1 MMMEAVK
8 KALFDGAFIPAHPLA
23 LNEDKTLDEV
33 SQRALTKYYIEAGVG
48 GLAVGVHTTQF
59 EIRDPQFNLYERV
72 LTLAIE
78 EMQQANVPESFIKIG
93 GVCGPVEQALQE
105 AVLLKKLGYDLAL
118 LSMGGLGHF
127 TEEALLQRTR
137 EVAKVI
143 PVIGFYLQP
152 SVGGRIFTY
161 HFWQELA
168 NIDNVYAIKMAPFNR
183 YQTLDVVRAVCSSPR
198 CNDIALYTGNDDN
211 IIVDLLTEYAFTIDG
226 ETVKKRIVGGLLG
239 HWSVWAKTAVQY
251 FEDVKT
257 IREQAKIEGTWLTKA
272 IEVTDANA
280 AFFDPAHAF
289 KGSIA
294 GINEV
299 LTRQGLLKGN
309 WCLADHE
316 VLSEGQADEI
326 TRVYEMYPHLHD
338 DDFVKENLAKWKSGE

>member
-1 MMMEAVK
+1 MMNEAVT

-78 EMQQANVPESFIKIG
+78 EMKQANVPESFIKIG

-105 AVLLKKLGYDLAL
+105 ATLLKKLGYDLAL
-118 LSMGGLGHF
+118 LSMGGLGHL
-127 TEEALLQRTR
+127 TEDELLQRTR

-143 PVIGFYLQP
+143 PVVGFYLQP
-152 SVGGRIFTY
+152 SVGGRVFTY
-161 HFWQELA
+161 RFWQELA

-198 CNDIALYTGNDDN
+198 RNDIALYTGNDDN

-251 FEDVKT
+251 FETIKS
-257 IREQAKIEGTWLTKA
+257 IREQAQIDSDWLTKA

-280 AFFDPAHAF
+280 AFFDPAHSF

-316 VLSEGQADEI
+316 VLSEGQDDEI
-326 TRVYEMYPHLHD
+326 SRVYDMYPHLHD
-338 DDFVKENLAKWKSGE
+338 DDFVKANLAKWKSGE